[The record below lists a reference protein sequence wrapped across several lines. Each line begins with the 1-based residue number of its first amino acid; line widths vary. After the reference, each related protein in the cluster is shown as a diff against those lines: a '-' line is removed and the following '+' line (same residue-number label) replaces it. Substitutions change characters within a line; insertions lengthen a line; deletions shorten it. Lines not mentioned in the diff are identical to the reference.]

1 MIFQTTS
8 WQLFV
13 ITTLLGSIGSM
24 AFADSRLADARAA
37 VGQWVELE
45 KNISREQLAW
55 DEKKRLLE
63 DMTAVAE
70 AEIATIKEQL
80 EDLSVA
86 ADESERRRIELVKK
100 SDTHAALSSSV
111 KTSLESFE
119 IRLKTLFPRL
129 PKPLVDKLKM
139 IMDRLPDDSKKTSL
153 GIAARMQAVI
163 AMITEIQR
171 FDRVVTTGE
180 ELMNLSDG
188 ETREIYT
195 IHFGLGASYFMTSD
209 SAEGG
214 VGIPAENGW
223 QWESRPQLVSSI
235 QRAIALASGNGV
247 EAGFLS
253 LPVATK
259 QTQR

>member
-1 MIFQTTS
+1 MILQTTL

-24 AFADSRLADARAA
+24 AFADSRLVDARAA
-37 VGQWVELE
+37 VAQWVELE
-45 KNISREQLAW
+45 KNISRERLAW

-100 SDTHAALSSSV
+100 SDTHAGLSSSV
-111 KTSLESFE
+111 KIALDSFE

-139 IMDRLPDDSKKTSL
+139 IMDRLPDDSTKTSL

-223 QWESRPQLVSSI
+223 QWESRPQLVPSI

>member
-1 MIFQTTS
+1 MTFQTTL

-13 ITTLLGSIGSM
+13 ITTLLGSIESM

-37 VGQWVELE
+37 VAQWVELE
-45 KNISREQLAW
+45 KNISRERLAW

-70 AEIATIKEQL
+70 AEIVTIKEQL

-100 SDTHAALSSSV
+100 SDTHAELSSSV
-111 KTSLESFE
+111 KISLESFE

-129 PKPLVDKLKM
+129 PKPLADKLKM

-209 SAEGG
+209 STEGG
-214 VGIPAENGW
+214 IGIPAENGW

>member
-1 MIFQTTS
+1 
-8 WQLFV
+8 
-13 ITTLLGSIGSM
+13 
-24 AFADSRLADARAA
+24 
-37 VGQWVELE
+37 
-45 KNISREQLAW
+45 
-55 DEKKRLLE
+55 
-63 DMTAVAE
+63 
-70 AEIATIKEQL
+70 
-80 EDLSVA
+80 
-86 ADESERRRIELVKK
+86 
-100 SDTHAALSSSV
+100 
-111 KTSLESFE
+111 
-119 IRLKTLFPRL
+119 
-129 PKPLVDKLKM
+129 
-139 IMDRLPDDSKKTSL
+139 
-153 GIAARMQAVI
+153 MQAVI

-180 ELMNLSDG
+180 ELMNLPDG

>member
-1 MIFQTTS
+1 MILQTTL

-24 AFADSRLADARAA
+24 AFADSRLVDARAA
-37 VGQWVELE
+37 VAQWVELE
-45 KNISREQLAW
+45 KNISRERLAW

-100 SDTHAALSSSV
+100 SDTHAGLSSSV
-111 KTSLESFE
+111 KIALDSFE

-139 IMDRLPDDSKKTSL
+139 IMDRLPDDSTKTSL

>member
-1 MIFQTTS
+1 MILQTTL

-24 AFADSRLADARAA
+24 AFADSRLVDARAA
-37 VGQWVELE
+37 VAQWVELE
-45 KNISREQLAW
+45 KNISRERLAW

-100 SDTHAALSSSV
+100 SDTHAGLSSSV
-111 KTSLESFE
+111 KIALDSFE

-139 IMDRLPDDSKKTSL
+139 IMDRLPDDSTKTSL

-209 SAEGG
+209 SKEGG